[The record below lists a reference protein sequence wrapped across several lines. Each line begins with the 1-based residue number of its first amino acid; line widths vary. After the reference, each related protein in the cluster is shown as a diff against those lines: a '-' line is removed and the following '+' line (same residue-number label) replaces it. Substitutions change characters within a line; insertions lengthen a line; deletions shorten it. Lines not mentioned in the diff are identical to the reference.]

1 MDSMKKGSKE
11 MQEKI
16 LLLQKERDQVIQCT
30 RCSFHLNWQ
39 ILCWSLGVCFVVFH
53 FSFLETSRQ
62 TNRQNELSKV
72 NWIRIA
78 FYFLK
83 RLIT

>member
-30 RCSFHLNWQ
+30 CRSFHLN
-39 ILCWSLGVCFVVFH
+39 LCRGFDIGRFFAGVLVFVL
-53 FSFLETSRQ
+53 SFFIFL
-62 TNRQNELSKV
+62 
-72 NWIRIA
+72 
-78 FYFLK
+78 FLK
-83 RLIT
+83 QADKQTDKMN